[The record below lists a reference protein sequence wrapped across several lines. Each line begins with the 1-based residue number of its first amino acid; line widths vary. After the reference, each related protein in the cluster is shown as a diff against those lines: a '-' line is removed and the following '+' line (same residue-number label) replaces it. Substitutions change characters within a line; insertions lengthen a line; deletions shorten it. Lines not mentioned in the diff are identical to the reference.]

1 MVDSFLPS
9 MIHDQPSSAPGLLT
23 LSRTNPSA
31 RLLVLARASAL
42 VGLVP
47 TIGSNNGGT
56 GSSLVSV
63 GEGSALAL
71 PAADLACFF
80 A

>member
-1 MVDSFLPS
+1 
-9 MIHDQPSSAPGLLT
+9 
-23 LSRTNPSA
+23 
-31 RLLVLARASAL
+31 LARASAL